1 MKNKIKDGLLSLF
14 IGLTL
19 TLTGMTMGLLMAMFQ
34 SKDAGIRY
42 GFFKTV
48 YFENRAQGDGSIAM
62 TLGLTNAYRPL
73 ILSVILIS
81 GCVYLFFQVYKS
93 LDERKKRLLEDV

>member
-1 MKNKIKDGLLSLF
+1 MMKNKIKDGLLSLF

-42 GFFKTV
+42 GFF
-48 YFENRAQGDGSIAM
+48 QD
-62 TLGLTNAYRPL
+62 
-73 ILSVILIS
+73 
-81 GCVYLFFQVYKS
+81 
-93 LDERKKRLLEDV
+93 RLL